1 MIQHEYQNMNINTI
15 NVVKCIDVKIFRTLM
30 VRSTTKSY
38 EKNFRKKISR
48 CNRNRTS
55 RTTIAS

>member
-1 MIQHEYQNMNINTI
+1 MNINTI

-38 EKNFRKKISR
+38 EKNFRKKVVGVME
-48 CNRNRTS
+48 
-55 RTTIAS
+55 IARHVLQLPHNEKPN